1 MFEEKTKIGDSFKM
15 SGIMKAEEGLKI
27 CGKVRFIGHNKDGSL
42 AFDYEKPNLITNA
55 GFDLICNLIGL
66 TDEHPATV
74 AWMAIS
80 NGAVGNAASEALA
93 ATETH
98 RVAATYA
105 HTHGTKIFTL
115 TGVFTT
121 VVAALSYGT
130 LNAASSG
137 ELLNTAGFAAATT
150 IDSLTIVATF
160 TLSIPE

>member
-1 MFEEKTKIGDSFKM
+1 MFEEKTKISDSFKM
-15 SGIMKAEEGLKI
+15 SGIKKAEEGLKI

-42 AFDYEKPNLITNA
+42 AFDYEVPNLITNA
-55 GFDLICNLIGL
+55 GYDLICNQIGL
-66 TDEHPATV
+66 AAQPNEV

-80 NGAVGNAASEALA
+80 NGAVGDATAEALA
-93 ATETH
+93 ATETE

-130 LNAASSG
+130 LNAASNG
-137 ELLNTAGFAAATT
+137 ELFNTAAFTAATT

-160 TLSIPE
+160 TLS